1 MPITGTILAT
11 ATQHPARV
19 ALAGSHA
26 GERLTYAQLVADSAK
41 LFAAVDAL
49 HRAQQR
55 PPTPAPETVGIP
67 ITAVS
72 VDSAFL
78 AARIVA
84 GLAGFRSVSAV
95 IDPRWPLAHRI
106 GVITGTGTG
115 LVISADTELATALA
129 ARGWGGTV
137 ISPAAFERH
146 VAAADPHHVAGPA
159 VRDAA
164 EAFLL
169 LFSSGTTSN
178 PKAFVKTRAQYRA
191 NVAVSAAHLEPLP
204 GVSTLAPGPV
214 SYSLTLYAVIECLAT
229 AGSVHLADRF
239 DPFALAA
246 RVAREGITR
255 VVSVP
260 AIVQGI
266 AAAAQRGAGPR
277 GAGLERLSLV
287 VTGGAN
293 LPAHIRDALAR
304 ALPGTRLI
312 SYYGAAEIG
321 FIGDSRDGDGTR
333 VRLYDGIEASV
344 RDARGNELPAGEPG
358 TLWIR
363 AAACSDGYVART
375 SNEQLR
381 GGDGW
386 ATVHDQARMIDGQL
400 ELLGRAGDIAITGGH
415 KVSLIEVERAF
426 AGLPQGA
433 VAVALPHATLGSVIG
448 LVVEGDAGQ
457 VPSRARLREI
467 ATAQLAPQYVPS
479 RWYRLDELPRTVGG
493 KVRRIEATELAATGR
508 AERL

>member
-1 MPITGTILAT
+1 MPITGSILET
-11 ATQHPARV
+11 ARRHPARL
-19 ALAGSHA
+19 ALAGERA
-26 GERLTYAQLVADSAK
+26 RDRLTYAQLVADSAK

-49 HRAQQR
+49 HRTQQR
-55 PPTPAPETVGIP
+55 PPSPAPETGGIP

-72 VDSAFL
+72 VEDAFL
-78 AARIVA
+78 AARVIA
-84 GLAGFRSVSAV
+84 GLSGFRAVSAT
-95 IDPRWPLAHRI
+95 IDPRWPLEHRVR
-106 GVITGTGTG
+106 VITDTGTG
-115 LVISADTELATALA
+115 LVISSDAQLATALA
-129 ARGWGGTV
+129 DRGWGGTV
-137 ISPAAFERH
+137 IAPAAFERR
-146 VAAADPHHVAGPA
+146 VAAADPEQNAGPA
-159 VRDAA
+159 VREAA

-178 PKAFVKTRAQYRA
+178 PKAFVKTREQYRA

-204 GVSTLAPGPV
+204 GVVTLAPGPV

-229 AGSVHLADRF
+229 AGSVHVADRF
-239 DPFALAA
+239 DPFGLAA
-246 RVAREGITR
+246 RVERECITR
-255 VVSVP
+255 IVAVP
-260 AIVQGI
+260 AIVQGV
-266 AAAAQRGAGPR
+266 AAAAQRDSAGD
-277 GAGLERLSLV
+277 GAGLDGLQLI

-333 VRLYDGIEASV
+333 VNVYNSIDASV
-344 RDARGNELPAGEPG
+344 RDSAGHELPEGEPG

-363 AAACSDGYVART
+363 AAACSEGYVART
-375 SNEQLR
+375 STEQLR
-381 GGDGW
+381 GSDGW
-386 ATVHDQARMIDGQL
+386 ATVHDQARMVDGQL

-426 AGLPQGA
+426 AQLERDA
-433 VAVALPHATLGSVIG
+433 VAVALPHDTLGSLIG
-448 LVVEGDAGQ
+448 LVIEGVAGQ
-457 VPSRARLREI
+457 VPSRERLRDI

-479 RWYRLDELPRTVGG
+479 KWFRVDELPRTVGG
-493 KVRRIEATELAATGR
+493 KVRRGEATELAVAGR